1 MNRKYYDEQQVT
13 RLTDTILYQKRMS
26 GSKLYKLNKLDKV
39 KLDFDD
45 FNAADM
51 SKNNDLSDFHKSRIV
66 YYINFRNS
74 TDCG

>member
-1 MNRKYYDEQQVT
+1 MTE
-13 RLTDTILYQKRMS
+13 TILYQKGMS
-26 GSKLYKLNKLDKV
+26 GSKLYKLNELDKV

-66 YYINFRNS
+66 YYSNFRNS